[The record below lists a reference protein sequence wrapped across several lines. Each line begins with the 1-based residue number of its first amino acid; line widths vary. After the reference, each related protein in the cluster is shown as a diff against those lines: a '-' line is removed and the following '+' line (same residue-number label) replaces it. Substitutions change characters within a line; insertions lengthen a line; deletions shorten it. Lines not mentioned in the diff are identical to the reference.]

1 MVSAVPAGEVIARDE
16 RKGMALRRTDG
27 PLRLAYR
34 VSGIY
39 PGDTWS
45 GRHATYTRLRCRGG
59 SVTAE
64 VASDPLLFS
73 GPQTVRAAG
82 RSVTFDPSNAGSL
95 TVPLRP
101 RNGVCSV
108 VYTVTPTAVPA
119 RVLKGSSDSREL
131 GVHFLAF
138 RYAAP

>member
-1 MVSAVPAGEVIARDE
+1 M
-16 RKGMALRRTDG
+16 
-27 PLRLAYR
+27 
-34 VSGIY
+34 
-39 PGDTWS
+39 
-45 GRHATYTRLRCRGG
+45 
-59 SVTAE
+59 TAE
-64 VASDPLLFS
+64 VASDPQLFG

-82 RSVTFDPSNAGSL
+82 RGVAFDPSNAASL

-101 RNGVCSV
+101 RNGVCRV

-119 RVLKGSSDSREL
+119 LVVKGSSDTREL